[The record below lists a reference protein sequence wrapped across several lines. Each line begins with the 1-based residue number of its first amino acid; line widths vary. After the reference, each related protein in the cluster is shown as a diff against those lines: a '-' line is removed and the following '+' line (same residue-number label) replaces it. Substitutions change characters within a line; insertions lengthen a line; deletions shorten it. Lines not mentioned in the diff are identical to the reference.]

1 MADQNNVH
9 DDLPPWEPCDQCQQV
24 KGKEGIVEYSGAE
37 DGTYLCCSSCK
48 CYVHPTCDKISDP
61 NGIFR
66 YFCQK
71 CRSSYNK
78 KIAWKR
84 KKPDRKNSLNQP
96 IDSPLPESTSTPQ
109 NESSQQ
115 PQKTNENDKIKD
127 NNKKVEENNE
137 NIQIEDNNES
147 QKIEDSNENEKST
160 PEKEINTGEKDIEL
174 YQPPPTQNDPESA
187 KMATS
192 TDIEECSQQYDY
204 LMDKIPSYQPPK
216 TPLESPEKETEVSS
230 NVTIEEVR
238 DALVN
243 LIESQPESLRK
254 HTKMQLNLNPDITLT
269 KSQKIPQPEFSPAK
283 QTTSTPTKQSN
294 ENTVTSPKINSPE
307 SVPAHTSPGTQP
319 TQHPPIQCYPP
330 NLEATMFTNIKPVM
344 STSTKSQ
351 PLQHRTKHE
360 IIARYEKKEQEYN
373 QLYNKFDEQ
382 AKKLKEMEEFK
393 IKYEITID
401 ALTVTTKDDMT
412 PEERVTSLQ
421 KEIVLNKEKIHKLEK
436 KNEELKKENANK
448 QVEIRKAKEIT
459 KTNMQAIHELQAYKE
474 TATGQIARLDELSK
488 MKSDQIT
495 SLEGLMGA
503 QDVKIHN
510 LNREHSQKLREIE
523 ENHRATTLAMAF
535 EIQKQK
541 EEKTKIEKEL
551 DKIANDIIG
560 KKPNQSVDEIEVIE
574 QNKDEERNEPKAT
587 CLYFRLGLC
596 KNSNCQMK
604 HSNGIELSPKKS
616 NPQAKVTT
624 ENKENKICIHHRLGK
639 CRRGEKCP
647 FKHENKEAKKECI
660 YYRRGHCSRGKE
672 CKYLHKAE
680 ETNSN
685 GNHNNERSQTPES
698 VPVSRYELNQGRC
711 KDFDRGFCRKRSSCS
726 FKHCRD
732 RVTEEI
738 SNRQEERSTQIHPSN
753 DTQTSTRNSRCA
765 DFDKGYCPRRS
776 RCQLNHM
783 KDRNQRESADENR

>member
-1 MADQNNVH
+1 M
-9 DDLPPWEPCDQCQQV
+9 
-24 KGKEGIVEYSGAE
+24 
-37 DGTYLCCSSCK
+37 
-48 CYVHPTCDKISDP
+48 KIMSV
-61 NGIFR
+61 
-66 YFCQK
+66 CLH
-71 CRSSYNK
+71 
-78 KIAWKR
+78 
-84 KKPDRKNSLNQP
+84 NSR
-96 IDSPLPESTSTPQ
+96 T
-109 NESSQQ
+109 
-115 PQKTNENDKIKD
+115 
-127 NNKKVEENNE
+127 
-137 NIQIEDNNES
+137 
-147 QKIEDSNENEKST
+147 
-160 PEKEINTGEKDIEL
+160 
-174 YQPPPTQNDPESA
+174 
-187 KMATS
+187 
-192 TDIEECSQQYDY
+192 
-204 LMDKIPSYQPPK
+204 
-216 TPLESPEKETEVSS
+216 
-230 NVTIEEVR
+230 
-238 DALVN
+238 
-243 LIESQPESLRK
+243 
-254 HTKMQLNLNPDITLT
+254 
-269 KSQKIPQPEFSPAK
+269 
-283 QTTSTPTKQSN
+283 
-294 ENTVTSPKINSPE
+294 
-307 SVPAHTSPGTQP
+307 VPAHTSPGTQP

-616 NPQAKVTT
+616 NPQAIVTT

-685 GNHNNERSQTPES
+685 RNHNKERSQTPES
-698 VPVSRYELNQGRC
+698 VPASRYELNQGRC

-783 KDRNQRESADENR
+783 KDRNQRENADETRCRDFDRGYCPRGSTCRYNHRKDRLSTLPHQTNRQHQQRTRFLSATERGRQTEQNHQQPQNPMETRRD